1 MLMCQGV
8 WLRPSLGGL
17 ALPLAAALLA
27 SPSWAQAPAANLLV
41 SWRVSAQAEQRQV
54 AAQVA
59 QGLTVQ
65 TGRRQHDQ
73 VQSVMVLNGGQARV
87 FMGRSVPG
95 NTWQLAW
102 QGGVVPGATP
112 GATPGVNPQAWA
124 VTQTH
129 WVDLGEGLTVRPRW
143 PGGRGPVTVELEASA
158 RRPVPAGDLTMA
170 GGGAYE
176 PDGQSRRTEVLS
188 TVTVPLGEWTVV
200 ARRGEQVQRQQA
212 GTWSTRQID
221 HSAQEVLE
229 IRVSLP

>member
-27 SPSWAQAPAANLLV
+27 SSSWAQAPAANLLV

-87 FMGRSVPG
+87 FMGRSVPV

-102 QGGVVPGATP
+102 QGGVDALINADPLP
-112 GATPGVNPQAWA
+112 ERRRYLAWGRRVMREA
-124 VTQTH
+124 
-129 WVDLGEGLTVRPRW
+129 GLEDCRYHNLS
-143 PGGRGPVTVELEASA
+143 GGI
-158 RRPVPAGDLTMA
+158 
-170 GGGAYE
+170 
-176 PDGQSRRTEVLS
+176 
-188 TVTVPLGEWTVV
+188 V
-200 ARRGEQVQRQQA
+200 ALHKGFRY
-212 GTWSTRQID
+212 
-221 HSAQEVLE
+221 
-229 IRVSLP
+229 